1 VVQVV
6 QRVAVV
12 LILQEPVPR
21 AVELRSTQPLVP
33 LEHQVLVL
41 QVVVLLL
48 EALTVTGSQP
58 VVAAEFSGQEPA
70 R

>member
-1 VVQVV
+1 
-6 QRVAVV
+6 
-12 LILQEPVPR
+12 
-21 AVELRSTQPLVP
+21 VP

-48 EALTVTGSQP
+48 EALTETGSQP
-58 VVAAEFSGQEPA
+58 VAVAESSGQEPA